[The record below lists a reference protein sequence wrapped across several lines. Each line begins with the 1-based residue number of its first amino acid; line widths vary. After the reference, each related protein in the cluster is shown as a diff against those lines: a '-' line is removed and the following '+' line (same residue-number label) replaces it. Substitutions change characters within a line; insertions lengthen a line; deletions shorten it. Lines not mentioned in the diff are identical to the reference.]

1 MTIPNIVIWGINQFI
16 YEFET
21 SGGLQM
27 GLKKGRDIQKRPL
40 YVPEVFVF
48 RVSFPPLFFLNR

>member
-1 MTIPNIVIWGINQFI
+1 MTIPNIVIWGINPFI

-27 GLKKGRDIQKRPL
+27 GVKKRKRHSEETS
-40 YVPEVFVF
+40 VCA
-48 RVSFPPLFFLNR
+48 